1 MILYKENFIEDL
13 INHGLF
19 SHFSQDSTFKVST
32 KYSRKKIYGYTLQ
45 VGKKK
50 KTSENRFATGDE
62 MKPRPHTRWQKLSKP
77 EIS

>member
-50 KTSENRFATGDE
+50 KLLKTDLLQV
-62 MKPRPHTRWQKLSKP
+62 MKWNPDHIHDGKN
-77 EIS
+77 